1 LIEFGYYQIFLYS
14 LMMAYQSD
22 ESIHPF
28 WEHTSEY
35 AARKEDTS
43 FMGEVAYVLVTLY
56 KSEIPQ

>member
-1 LIEFGYYQIFLYS
+1 LS
-14 LMMAYQSD
+14 LPIIKFSVKSKNMSYQSD

-28 WEHTSEY
+28 WEHASEY
-35 AARKEDTS
+35 AARNEDTS

>member
-1 LIEFGYYQIFLYS
+1 MI
-14 LMMAYQSD
+14 MAYQSD

>member
-1 LIEFGYYQIFLYS
+1 MIEFDYYQIFCKEDD
-14 LMMAYQSD
+14 MAYQSD